1 MSWRRLQAGGRRRE
15 IRKAGAAACG
25 QSSGDHP
32 TGRTTMPARTPT
44 RSTRVSRPLR
54 GTRRAR
60 HRAHSQVWLVRI
72 TRRGA
77 GDCRRCRAGG
87 RCIGSDGRGGS
98 GGIRRH
104 RDPPLQYS
112 AGGAANSA
120 PKSGGSTTTRA
131 ASARPA
137 TSQSVEVYLHA
148 AKSHT
153 SPAAYLPSCAK
164 DVTRMRPL
172 KARPDSSFW
181 DATAP
186 STLANSR
193 KTHPRPR
200 VRPASG
206 S

>member
-1 MSWRRLQAGGRRRE
+1 MRSWTKWPHAVNQAPRRPV
-15 IRKAGAAACG
+15 
-25 QSSGDHP
+25 S
-32 TGRTTMPARTPT
+32 TTAMRCVRAPAHEPCSFGPPPR
-44 RSTRVSRPLR
+44 
-54 GTRRAR
+54 TRRAR
-60 HRAHSQVWLVRI
+60 RPPRSQVWLVRI
-72 TRRGA
+72 TPRGA
-77 GDCRRCRAGG
+77 GSRRRCGAG
-87 RCIGSDGRGGS
+87 RHCIGSAVRGGS

-104 RDPPLQYS
+104 ADPPMRK
-112 AGGAANSA
+112 GCTAAMQTAAEKAMSDHHSW
-120 PKSGGSTTTRA
+120 PVPTRQLPVPSLA
-131 ASARPA
+131 VQPSASAIKP
-137 TSQSVEVYLHA
+137 SIYLHA

-153 SPAAYLPSCAK
+153 SPAAYLPSGAK

-181 DATAP
+181 AATAP